1 MTNAVKIVRYFPA
14 NRCGHIHY
22 GGINVKRIADKMIIG
37 IIVCLTVPV
46 FFYTK
51 ARAQTESSASQV
63 IIGRK
68 EEPPEV
74 KGPVQ
79 RIESKQIRFRNGVF
93 KRSEKIISWDQTAY
107 NRQGRSVE
115 TVSFKSDGK
124 PDGKEVK
131 SYDDRGN
138 LTERI
143 GYDSGNIVTV
153 KVNYKYD
160 AHGRKIEELY
170 YDHGYAHIACG
181 DHYKTVYKYDDR
193 KRTAE
198 TLNYDG
204 QNQLVLR
211 RLETYNLDGAV
222 SEMVCENP
230 ARGYAI
236 CPAGKRVYK
245 YDSRGNQ
252 IEQAGYNISGKYTG
266 GIFRKYND
274 QGKEIEWEMPGI
286 IRVVSFYDPNGV
298 KIESATYSRS
308 GRISTKTKYDSRG
321 REIMRTGLRPD
332 GVLEKDYYVRE
343 FDVYGNLLKETWWRK
358 EIPSGNS
365 APSSEW
371 LKEEKDMGTM
381 IEVIEHKISYY
392 K

>member
-1 MTNAVKIVRYFPA
+1 MKPIAVNMMVWIIFCMTVTA
-14 NRCGHIHY
+14 
-22 GGINVKRIADKMIIG
+22 
-37 IIVCLTVPV
+37 
-46 FFYTK
+46 FFYAK
-51 ARAQTESSASQV
+51 AWAQTESSTSQV

-79 RIESKQIRFRNGVF
+79 RIESKQIRFRNGIF

-107 NRQGRSVE
+107 NSQGRPVE
-115 TVSFKSDGK
+115 TISFKSNGK
-124 PDGKEVK
+124 PDGKEVM
-131 SYDDRGN
+131 SHDNRGN

-143 GYDSGNIVTV
+143 AYDPGNIVTV
-153 KVNYKYD
+153 KVNFKYD
-160 AHGRKIEELY
+160 AHDRLIEELWY
-170 YDHGYAHIACG
+170 NPGYAHIACG
-181 DHYKTVYKYDDR
+181 DYYKTVYKYDDR
-193 KRTAE
+193 KRTTE

-211 RLETYNLDGAV
+211 RLETYNLDGTV

-230 ARGYAI
+230 TRGYAI
-236 CPAGKRVYK
+236 CPAGKRAYK
-245 YDSRGNQ
+245 YDSRGNR
-252 IEQAGYNISGKYTG
+252 IEQAQYDMSGKYTG
-266 GIFRKYND
+266 SIFRKYND
-274 QGKEIEWEMPGI
+274 QGKEIEWEMPGL

-298 KIESATYSRS
+298 NIESATYSSS

-332 GVLEKDYYVRE
+332 GVLIKDYYVRE

-365 APSSEW
+365 VPLSEW

-392 K
+392 N